1 MLIDFTGKTVLVT
14 GASRGIGRAAAIMFA
29 ESNAKVA
36 VHYKDN
42 IIAAKETL
50 SMLKGNEHF
59 LICGD
64 ITKIDS
70 CKKIIDSVISEF
82 GRIDILVNNAG
93 IYKSLDITG
102 CTPEQWQNNWTETID
117 TNLFGL
123 ANISFFASQLMIKN
137 TSGIIINISS
147 RGAFRGEPDS
157 LAYGASKAAVNS
169 FGQSLAKKLGRYNIF
184 VYTIAPGFVDTEMSA
199 EALTGDDAES
209 IKNQSPLGRV
219 ASAKEVAASII
230 MLAATGNDYM
240 TGCILDVNGASYLRQ

>member
-1 MLIDFTGKTVLVT
+1 MIIDFTGKTVLVT
-14 GASRGIGRAAAIMFA
+14 GASRGIGRATALLFA

-36 VHYKDN
+36 VHYKN
-42 IIAAKETL
+42 NIAAAETTL
-50 SMLKGNEHF
+50 SMLKGKGHI
-59 LICGD
+59 LVGGD
-64 ITKIDS
+64 ISKIGS
-70 CKKIIDSVISEF
+70 CKHIIDSVISEY

-93 IYKSLDITG
+93 IYKSLDITS
-102 CTPEQWQNNWTETID
+102 CTPEQWQENWTETID
-117 TNLFGL
+117 TNLTGL
-123 ANISFFASQLMIKN
+123 VNLSFYASRFMIKN

-184 VYTIAPGFVDTEMSA
+184 VYTVAPGFVDTEMSA
-199 EALTGDDAES
+199 DALTGADAES
-209 IKNQSPLGRV
+209 VKNQSPLGRV
-219 ASAKEVAASII
+219 ASAEEIARSII